1 MAKKKHKVG
10 LNCSNGLND
19 DLAKEI
25 VQYAIQCYEFKEVKF
40 IVANLI
46 ITGIILVCQHLNA

>member
-1 MAKKKHKVG
+1 MCIRDRDKDVYHITMAKKKHKVG

-25 VQYAIQCYEFKEVKF
+25 VQYVRESA
-40 IVANLI
+40 
-46 ITGIILVCQHLNA
+46 

>member
-1 MAKKKHKVG
+1 MAKGKHKVG

-25 VQYAIQCYEFKEVKF
+25 VQYVRESA
-40 IVANLI
+40 
-46 ITGIILVCQHLNA
+46 